1 MNNMDVHASLRHLH
15 MAPRKVRLVVDLIRG
30 LSVSEA
36 EMRLKFLNKDAARP
50 VLKLLLS
57 AVANAEHN
65 FNIDRKTLVV
75 KTITADA
82 GVTIK
87 RSRARAMGRSAP
99 IRKRTSHVNIVLAP
113 KEEVKSQKSI
123 KSIKSVKSEDDE

>member
-1 MNNMDVHASLRHLH
+1 

-36 EMRLKFLNKDAARP
+36 ETRLKFLNKDAALP

-65 FNIDRKTLVV
+65 FNLDKSTLVV

-99 IRKRTSHVNIVLAP
+99 IRKRTSHINIVLAP
-113 KEEVKSQKSI
+113 KDEVKSR
-123 KSIKSVKSEDDE
+123 KSIKSVKSGKSLKSVKS